1 MTSSVPNYGV
11 TDSSP
16 PSSVQAKP
24 SSRFKVNNPTTISQ
38 EAERNGEEEGKPD
51 AFQLLSLDGESTEVF
66 I

>member
-16 PSSVQAKP
+16 PPNVQTTP
-24 SSRFKVNNPTTISQ
+24 SSRFKVNNPTNISQ
-38 EAERNGEEEGKPD
+38 EAERNGEEEAKSD
-51 AFQLLSLDGESTEVF
+51 AFQLLSLDGDSTEVF